1 MLPASS
7 SNLSMVDVSQSVC
20 SPLMI
25 HLISGDC
32 EEVRKVYEVLGRF
45 VTYRRPG
52 SFLVDTFPTLADNTI
67 FNLFSNWKQVGAEIH
82 KKDSEVFLYF
92 WKQMLEEVRAGTAP
106 HSFGREFV
114 QSNYEAL
121 GLDELDAAYTVYK
134 PRLST
139 LANG

>member
-1 MLPASS
+1 MT
-7 SNLSMVDVSQSVC
+7 
-20 SPLMI
+20 
-25 HLISGDC
+25 HLTLGDC
-32 EEVRKVYEVLGRF
+32 EEVRKVYGVLSRF

-52 SFLVDTFPTLADNTI
+52 SFLVDTFPTLADSTL

-106 HSFGREFV
+106 HSFCREFV

>member
-1 MLPASS
+1 MA
-7 SNLSMVDVSQSVC
+7 DVCQFVC
-20 SPLMI
+20 SPMTT
-25 HLISGDC
+25 HLTSGDC

-121 GLDELDAAYTVYK
+121 GLDELDAAYTVY
-134 PRLST
+134 
-139 LANG
+139 